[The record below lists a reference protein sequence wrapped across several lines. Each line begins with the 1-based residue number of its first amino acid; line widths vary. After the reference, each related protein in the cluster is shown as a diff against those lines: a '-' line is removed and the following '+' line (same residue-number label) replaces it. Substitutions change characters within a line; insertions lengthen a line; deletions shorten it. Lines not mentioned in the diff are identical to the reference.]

1 LLKKQ
6 VAKFKNNLNSQN
18 SYWLSYSDIM
28 SGLMLVF
35 LLLLVAIINET
46 PQHQTYELADD
57 YEFLR
62 DDLYSELYEEFRYDL
77 PSWHAK
83 IDRKTLIIS
92 FDEPEILFERGMDVI
107 KPLFKNIL
115 DDFYPRYIKVLSNSR
130 FKASISEIRV
140 EGHTSSEWNRESNE
154 YEAYINNMT
163 LSQNRTA
170 RVLNYLLNKSK
181 ISNYAW
187 SRSKIIAVGYSSS
200 KTRLIANSENRD
212 LSRRVEFRVLTN
224 AEDKLYELIEM
235 IKDNS
240 VKYAD
245 NDINEYYPTEPIA
258 LRR

>member
-1 LLKKQ
+1 MLL
-6 VAKFKNNLNSQN
+6 
-18 SYWLSYSDIM
+18 
-28 SGLMLVF
+28 F

-46 PQHQTYELADD
+46 PEQYETYEIVDN
-57 YEFLR
+57 YEYLR
-62 DDLYSELYEEFRYDL
+62 DDLYNELFKEFQYDL
-77 PSWHAK
+77 PNWHAK
-83 IDRKTLIIS
+83 IDRSTLIIS
-92 FDEPEILFERGMDVI
+92 FDEPEILFEKGMDVI

-130 FKASISEIRV
+130 FKSSISEIRV

-170 RVLNYLLNKSK
+170 RVLNYLLNKSE
-181 ISNYAW
+181 ITNYDW

-200 KTRLIANSENRD
+200 KIRLIGNSEDKD

-224 AEDKLYELIEM
+224 AEHKLYELIEM
-235 IKDNS
+235 IKENS

-245 NDINEYYPTEPIA
+245 NDIDEYYSVEPIA